1 MAYESYINDIK
12 EKSTTITDFNT
23 NTTKID
29 LESIWEGTASVK
41 QRNNLTTLQSEL
53 STQVSQLSS
62 LNDAMSGIDE
72 YDKLEKQL
80 KECRDQLSALD
91 SDDKDYATRYSEL
104 SEQIRKLTEQKQ
116 ELKTKI
122 ERTLTSITKSYSEQH
137 STIQKTEV
145 EKTLDL
151 LKEVENS
158 LSSLN
163 FDILTANSDKTQS
176 TDAGTITVDSQGTA
190 YEKEPTP
197 GKAAQ
202 KLHVY
207 HDGTRLYDDACITI
221 KKGETIRLT
230 VNLSDNAGE
239 VQQLTRTSADGAE
252 NWKQYFSAYSEP
264 FVNRYDSSTFI
275 ETDNYDWV
283 ITGNNVTNG
292 YVTLSQTS
300 FHSTD
305 QGSEF
310 KSMYRIKIKVVE

>member
-1 MAYESYINDIK
+1 MTYASYINDIK

-29 LESIWEGTASVK
+29 LESIWEGTASTK
-41 QRNNLTTLQSEL
+41 QRNNLIALQSEL
-53 STQVSQLSS
+53 STQISQLSS
-62 LNDAMSGIDE
+62 LNEAMSDIDG

-80 KECRDQLSALD
+80 KECHDQLTALD
-91 SDDKDYATRYSEL
+91 SDDGNYATRYSEL
-104 SEQIRKLTEQKQ
+104 SEQIRKITDQKQ
-116 ELKTKI
+116 ELKIKI
-122 ERTLTSITKSYSEQH
+122 ERTLTSITKSYSKQH
-137 STIQKTEV
+137 STIPKTEI

-151 LKEVENS
+151 LKEIENS
-158 LSSLN
+158 LSSLK
-163 FDILTANSDKTQS
+163 FDILTASSEKTKS
-176 TDAGTITVDSQGTA
+176 TDAGTITINSQGTI
-190 YEKEPTP
+190 YDKEPTP

-239 VQQLTRTSADGAE
+239 IQQLTRTSADGAE

-264 FVNRYDSSTFI
+264 FVNRYDSSTFL